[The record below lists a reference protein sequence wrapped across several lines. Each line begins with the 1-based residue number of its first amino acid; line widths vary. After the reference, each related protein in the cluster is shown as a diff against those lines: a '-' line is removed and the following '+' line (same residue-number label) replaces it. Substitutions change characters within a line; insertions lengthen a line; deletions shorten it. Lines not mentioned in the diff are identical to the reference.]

1 MRPVP
6 PTFIDNLV
14 RHYFVVRGSHY
25 VALISLSTSS
35 NATGWDERDCCVHT
49 RTFMVWRIL
58 CHICEFNR
66 HYGYCPNLLMLGV
79 EVKVPDIEVD
89 VGDATNEKFA

>member
-1 MRPVP
+1 
-6 PTFIDNLV
+6 
-14 RHYFVVRGSHY
+14 
-25 VALISLSTSS
+25 
-35 NATGWDERDCCVHT
+35 
-49 RTFMVWRIL
+49 MVWRIL